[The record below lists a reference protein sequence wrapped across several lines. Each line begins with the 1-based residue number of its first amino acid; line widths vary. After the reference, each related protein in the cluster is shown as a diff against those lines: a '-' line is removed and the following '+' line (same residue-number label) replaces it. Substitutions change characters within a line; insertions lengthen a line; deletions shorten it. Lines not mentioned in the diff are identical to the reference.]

1 MIRALVLAFGQLTD
15 PASRRVVWIA
25 VLAAAATFI
34 ALFAGVEWAL
44 TTATVTDIGWL
55 DTGLDVLGGLA
66 VIAVAWLLFPAVVG
80 MVAGLMLESVVERV
94 EARHYPG
101 LPAAAG
107 TSVADDILTA
117 LRFFLV
123 MVAVNLVA
131 LPIYIFAPGLNLAV
145 FYTVNG
151 YLLGREYFDLVAQRR
166 LGRQAA
172 AAVRRTHP
180 LKPFAAG
187 VAIALMS
194 TVPGVNLLVPVVAT
208 AFMVHVFHGLTGHR
222 AGA

>member
-25 VLAAAATFI
+25 VLAAVASFA

-44 TTATVTDIGWL
+44 TTATVTSIGWL

-66 VIAVAWLLFPAVVG
+66 VIGVAWLLFPAVVG
-80 MVAGLMLESVVERV
+80 MVAGFMLESVVERV

-101 LPAAAG
+101 LPAPTG
-107 TSVADDILTA
+107 TTLTDDILTA
-117 LRFFLV
+117 LRFLLV
-123 MVAVNLVA
+123 LLAVNLAA
-131 LPIYIFAPGLNLAV
+131 LPVYIFAPGLNLAV

-172 AAVRRTHP
+172 AVLRRSHP

-187 VAIALMS
+187 VVIAFLS
-194 TVPGVNLLVPVVAT
+194 TMPGINLLVPVVAT
-208 AFMVHVFHGLTGHR
+208 AFMVHVFHGLKSRSTV
-222 AGA
+222 

>member
-1 MIRALVLAFGQLTD
+1 MIRALSLAFGQLTD

-25 VLAAAATFI
+25 VLAAVGAFI

-44 TTATVTDIGWL
+44 TTSTITSIGWL

-66 VIAVAWLLFPAVVG
+66 VAAVAWLLFPAVVG
-80 MVAGLMLESVVERV
+80 MVAGFMLESVVDRV

-101 LPAAAG
+101 LPAPAG
-107 TSVADDILTA
+107 TRLADDILTA

-131 LPIYIFAPGLNLAV
+131 LPIYIFAPGLNLVV

-151 YLLGREYFDLVAQRR
+151 YLLGREYFDMVAQRR

-172 AAVRRTHP
+172 AVVRRTHP
-180 LKPFAAG
+180 LKPLAAG
-187 VAIALMS
+187 VVIAFLS

-208 AFMVHVFHGLTGHR
+208 AFMVHVFHGMTGR
-222 AGA
+222 QATA